1 MFIEQWKIPYMDT
14 NKSID
19 YNSIPLDLR
28 IAIGVLLLLSLLF
41 VAGTINEGYKFYGI
55 FIGFLLI
62 TVLAITSS
70 IGVIQ
75 SKLEKEQNE
84 FTEKIYTYRILVAVF
99 AWLFFI
105 LICLLFY
112 IVKTTG
118 FWKLLKVIYIRFMI
132 FD

>member
-1 MFIEQWKIPYMDT
+1 MDT

-118 FWKLLKVIYIRFMI
+118 F
-132 FD
+132 